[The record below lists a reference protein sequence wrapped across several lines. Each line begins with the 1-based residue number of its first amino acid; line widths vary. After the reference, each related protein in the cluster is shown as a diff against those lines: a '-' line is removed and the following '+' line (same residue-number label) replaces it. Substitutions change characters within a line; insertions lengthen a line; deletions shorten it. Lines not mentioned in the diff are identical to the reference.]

1 MSEGLFDIKRIAS
14 LFSRSATSYD
24 KYSQLQRTLS
34 MGLAAKIKMQCISP
48 VNILDI
54 GTGTGDL
61 AIMLSQVTSAKK
73 IIGID
78 IAPGMIDYAKKKS
91 KDDSISFMVAGAE
104 ELPFTD
110 GAFDVVASSSTYQ
123 WVNDLAR
130 AFAEVHRVTSNG
142 GCFAFVT
149 FGPKT
154 LVELKKAYKLKADP
168 AATYLHEYK
177 DIDKIKKHLEEAG
190 FKDIEITSK
199 EIRQLYRNCRDLFKV
214 LKGLGALNA
223 MKNHPMTLK
232 GHKKMMALMHY
243 YESTFVQENGV
254 YATYEVIEAVCKKG

>member
-14 LFSRSATSYD
+14 LFSRSAASYD
-24 KYSQLQRTLS
+24 KYSQLQKTLS
-34 MGLAAKIKMQCISP
+34 MGLAAKIKMQCIAPS
-48 VNILDI
+48 NILDI

-61 AIMLSQVTSAKK
+61 AIMLAQLTSAKK

-78 IAPGMIDYAKKKS
+78 IAPGMIEFARKKS
-91 KDDSISFMVAGAE
+91 KDERVSFMVAGAE

-110 GAFDVVASSSTYQ
+110 GSFDVVASSSTYQ
-123 WVNDLAR
+123 WVNDISQ
-130 AFAEVHRVTSNG
+130 AFEEVHRVLAED

-154 LVELKKAYKLKADP
+154 LIELRKAYKLKANP
-168 AATYLHEYK
+168 EATYLHEYK
-177 DIDKIKKHLEEAG
+177 DSDTIKKHLAKTG
-190 FKDIEITSK
+190 FKDIEISSK

-223 MKNHPMTLK
+223 MKDHPITLK
-232 GHKKMMALMHY
+232 GHKKMMDLIHY
-243 YESTFVQENGV
+243 YESTFAQADNV